1 MYANG
6 GGFVIKSRFKD
17 YFAIARI
24 ACPKVQVGQPRC
36 WESLSFWQK
45 QKGVMKS
52 LKHVPMLNQIVLHW
66 STMYL

>member
-36 WESLSFWQK
+36 
-45 QKGVMKS
+45 
-52 LKHVPMLNQIVLHW
+52 
-66 STMYL
+66 